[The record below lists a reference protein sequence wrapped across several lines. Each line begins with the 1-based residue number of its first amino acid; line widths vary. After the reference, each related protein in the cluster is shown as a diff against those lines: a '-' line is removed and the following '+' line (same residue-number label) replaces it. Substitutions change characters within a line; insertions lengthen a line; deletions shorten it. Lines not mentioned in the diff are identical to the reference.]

1 MCFQLCVQARKR
13 VNVVVG
19 KILIDKACDKS
30 QKPPFLKIKLG
41 NSKRDGDMGSLLS
54 RGNFYV

>member
-30 QKPPFLKIKLG
+30 QKPSFLKIKLG

-54 RGNFYV
+54 RGNF